1 MRWRGSEPYRAL
13 LWDLRGG
20 CCYLA
25 IGLWLAFAL
34 SSSASLLHL
43 LHQLHHPDHRRQDR
57 QHQQLAAQPTPPSL
71 LPAWRGRQRPLNPN
85 GPSSPS
91 RSPRSSP
98 PSSIC
103 PSARPGSTAAC
114 VSSGTTSSMVHGDW
128 VPPVVLSTGESF
140 GEISFPIG
148 IGYPSTLHPPHTAP
162 FFSFFL
168 REV

>member
-25 IGLWLAFAL
+25 IGFLLAFAL
-34 SSSASLLHL
+34 SSSASLLRL
-43 LHQLHHPDHRRQDR
+43 LHQHPDHRRQDR

-71 LPAWRGRQRPLNPN
+71 LPARRGRQRSLNPN

-91 RSPRSSP
+91 RSPPSSP

-114 VSSGTTSSMVHGDW
+114 VSSDTTSSMVHGDW
-128 VPPVVLSTGESF
+128 VLPVVLSTGESF
-140 GEISFPIG
+140 FCCEISFSIG